1 MLDDGQRLWVRA
13 MAASLGARYI
23 TREERTHAKAGNLNH
38 ALAQLDLDVIGVLD
52 ADHIADIGF
61 LTHTLGYFEDPQVA
75 VVQTPQDFYNLDS
88 FEHDKNRSWFW
99 RGRRSISFNEQ
110 RLFYRA
116 IQPGKNRWKAVF

>member
-1 MLDDGQRLWVRA
+1 